1 MKCYSFDIFDTCF
14 VRACGNPLNLFDLL
28 AYRILGD
35 DSAESIRM
43 DFSLI
48 RVQGEKRARML
59 SNEEEV
65 SLEDIYLHCDF
76 TRLTSISNREIAQT
90 EMEIERE
97 QLIPVD
103 SIRQK
108 IEVIRQQG
116 NSVYYISD
124 MYLPRDFIFNL
135 LIEHGFWKEGDHL
148 YVSSEYRITKRF
160 GKLYEYIAKENGL
173 SFNQWKHI
181 GDNRISDY
189 IIPRKLGIHASL
201 VKHKYSFYER
211 FLLRQD
217 CFPGFFVNQHLAG
230 IAKAM
235 RLSFTKNP
243 RYAFAADLIAPLYVP
258 FVYSILKDAERHGI
272 RKMFFLARDGYILYR
287 IAQSLQCHFKDIEVK
302 YLYVSRSSLYLP
314 GLSSITPRNLSLLTK
329 TEFGFTNESKME
341 ILGNFVTPEVLKQA
355 DNLLVGDINKDIFSD
370 PQVLSVLSIYWQEQ
384 RNYIIDYFSQEGL
397 ADKNQKVAVVDV
409 RGTRSCHQAINSIL
423 ANNGYPLSKGYYL
436 EVFGN
441 RKSIKESGDY
451 DSLYYSERFDQ
462 NSLAYISE
470 LGSAFEQYFSISPHL
485 RTISYRKKSGIIEP
499 VFEGEIVDENMKEI
513 VECNE
518 SIVTLFSRLFISN
531 KLYLHLSSV
540 LYLSTS
546 LIVFFSQKPIY
557 KYLRALSSVRVNNQK
572 GKYLYIVK
580 RMSLRDIRDHSISW
594 WRGALYFTIRT
605 TLFSN
610 LINSISM
617 GMKKLFHRYK
627 LRRNS

>member
-28 AYRILGD
+28 AYRILED

-97 QLIPVD
+97 QLIPVE
-103 SIRQK
+103 SMRRKIEEIRQL
-108 IEVIRQQG
+108 G
-116 NSVYYISD
+116 NAIYYISD
-124 MYLPRDFIFNL
+124 MYLPQDFVFSL
-135 LIEHGFWKEGDHL
+135 LKEYGFWKEGDHL
-148 YVSSEYRITKRF
+148 YVSSEYRMTKRS
-160 GKLYEYIAKENGL
+160 GKLYRYVAKENCL
-173 SFNQWKHI
+173 SFNHWKHI
-181 GDNRISDY
+181 GDNKFSDF
-189 IIPRKLGIHASL
+189 IIPRKLGIHATL
-201 VKHKYSFYER
+201 VRHKYSFYER
-211 FLLRQD
+211 FLMKQD
-217 CFPGFFVNQHLAG
+217 CFPAFLVNQHLAG
-230 IAKAM
+230 IAKAT
-235 RLSFTKNP
+235 RISFAKNP
-243 RYAFAADLIAPLYVP
+243 HYAFAADLIAPLYVP
-258 FVYSILKDAERHGI
+258 FVYDVLKDAEYHGI
-272 RKMFFLARDGYILYR
+272 CKIFFLARDGYILYR
-287 IAQSLQCHFKDIEVK
+287 IAQCLQCQFKAIEVK

-314 GLSSITPRNLSLLTK
+314 GLSSITSQNLSLLTK
-329 TEFGFTNESKME
+329 TEFGFTNENKIE
-341 ILGNFVTPEVLKQA
+341 ILENFVTPEVLKQIKSILA
-355 DNLLVGDINKDIFSD
+355 GDSDIDIFSH
-370 PQVLSVLSIYWQEQ
+370 PKVLSVLSIYWQEQ
-384 RNYIIDYFSQEGL
+384 RNYIIDYFTQEGL

-423 ANNGYPLSKGYYL
+423 ASNGYPLSKGYYL
-436 EVFGN
+436 EVFEN

-451 DSLYYSERFDQ
+451 DSLYYSEQFDH

-485 RTISYRKKSGIIEP
+485 RTISYRKKNGIMEP
-499 VFEGEIVDENMKEI
+499 VFEGEIVDENIKEI

-518 SIVTLFSRLFISN
+518 SVVTLFSRLFISN

-580 RMSLRDIRDHSISW
+580 RISLRDIRDHSISW

-610 LINSISM
+610 VINPTIM
-617 GMKKLFHRYK
+617 CIKKLFYQYK
-627 LRRNS
+627 SRKQG